1 MKSAA
6 FSYSQ
11 AHSAAHAVELLSEH
25 PGSRLIAGGQSLGPM
40 LNLRLARPE
49 RLVDIR
55 ECPDLRR
62 YADTPDAVVYGAGIT
77 HAEIE
82 DGAVPDPS
90 PGWLRRA
97 ARNIAYRA
105 IRNRGTIGGSIAHAD
120 PAADWPVVLAAVGAE
135 VWIEGPTGPRVE
147 PLASFLHGPF
157 TTSLAPE
164 EILTAVRVPRPS
176 STARLG
182 YCKLAAKSGE
192 FAQALAV
199 VLDDPEQGTHRAA
212 IGAIERA
219 PLVIERETPFSGDV
233 TDAQALLAA
242 RLPAG
247 NGGPVHAA
255 ALARAT
261 RAAARGSDA
270 AGGRPDAPCPA
281 RAAAGAGTGT
291 GTGSDGEED
300 SGAAARERRGSPGP
314 EPDSARN
321 PAAADALRS
330 KVRLTV
336 NGHPVEADV
345 EPRTHLADFLR
356 ERLHLTGTHLGCE
369 HGVCGACTVLIDGA
383 PARSCIAFAA
393 ACDGADVRTIEGFAD
408 DALMNALRAAF
419 SNRHALQCG
428 YCTPGMLMAGWD
440 IAHRLPGADESRIR
454 RELAGNLCR
463 CTGYRGIVEAIGDV
477 LAMAEAPR
485 AGAFSVP
492 PTPVA
497 AKMEFPRTRSA
508 ASPRGAPE
516 AGPGSG
522 AREIRNARA
531 EPRGAIQGTRTP
543 REPEDT
549 PGTESAEIPGPARR
563 TRVGAGDSAASG
575 PEIAWQTVIPAT
587 PERLW
592 ETLRD
597 VPRMVEALPGAE
609 LTGAPDEHPLRLR
622 LAVAI
627 GPMRPSFDGEAD
639 VSWDDTTRSG
649 RIEGRAHDNASR
661 SSGEGRIRFR
671 VLETPDAGGAKLEL
685 AIRYRIRGP
694 LAQFSRGPVVDAV
707 IEQLLARFA
716 ENLEK
721 TAAGEAIK
729 DTAPPSGL
737 QLLLAGIGSAIRR
750 WFAGR

>member
-6 FSYSQ
+6 FDY
-11 AHSAAHAVELLSEH
+11 AVARSAAHAVELLSEH
-25 PGSRLIAGGQSLGPM
+25 PGGRLIAGGQSLGPM

-135 VWIEGPTGPRVE
+135 VWIEGPAGPRVE
-147 PLASFLHGPF
+147 PLASFLRGPF

-176 STARLG
+176 PTARLG

-199 VLDDPEQGTHRAA
+199 VFDDPEHGTKRAV

-219 PLVIERETPFSGDV
+219 PLVVERESPFSGAV
-233 TDAQALLAA
+233 SDAQSLLAT

-247 NGGPVHAA
+247 SGGRLHAA
-255 ALARAT
+255 ALARAA
-261 RAAARGSDA
+261 RAARGPDA
-270 AGGRPDAPCPA
+270 ADRQPASARRA
-281 RAAAGAGTGT
+281 RAFARDGASPGAGT
-291 GTGSDGEED
+291 S
-300 SGAAARERRGSPGP
+300 
-314 EPDSARN
+314 
-321 PAAADALRS
+321 PAAGREGSGNGVAVSRPAGTIPP
-330 KVRLTV
+330 KIRLTL
-336 NGHPVEADV
+336 NGRPVEADV

-383 PARSCIAFAA
+383 PARSCIVFAA
-393 ACDGADVRTIEGFAD
+393 ACDGADVHTIEGFAED
-408 DALMNALRAAF
+408 GLMNALRAAF
-419 SNRHALQCG
+419 SKRHALQCG

-440 IAHRLPGADESRIR
+440 IARRLPGADESRIR
-454 RELAGNLCR
+454 KELAGNLCR

-477 LAMAEAPR
+477 LAMAEAPK
-485 AGAFSVP
+485 AGAFPAP

-497 AKMEFPRTRSA
+497 AKMELPRTRSA
-508 ASPRGAPE
+508 AGSRAAAE

-522 AREIRNARA
+522 AREIRNARE
-531 EPRGAIQGTRTP
+531 EPRGTIQGTRTP

-549 PGTESAEIPGPARR
+549 RGTESAEIPGPAKR
-563 TRVGAGDSAASG
+563 TRVGSGDSEASG
-575 PEIAWQTVIPAT
+575 PEIAWQTVVPAA

-721 TAAGEAIK
+721 TAAGEAIE

-750 WFAGR
+750 WFVGR

>member
-11 AHSAAHAVELLSEH
+11 AHSAAHAVELLGEH
-25 PGSRLIAGGQSLGPM
+25 PGSRFIAGGQSLGPM

-62 YADTPDAVVYGAGIT
+62 YAEMPDAVVYGAGIT

-120 PAADWPVVLAAVGAE
+120 PAADWPVVLATVGAE

-147 PLASFLHGPF
+147 PLASFLRGPF

-176 STARLG
+176 PTARLG

-199 VLDDPEQGTHRAA
+199 VFDDPERGERRAV

-219 PLVIERETPFSGDV
+219 PLIVDGEDAFPATV
-233 TDAQALLAA
+233 ADAQALLSA

-247 NGGPVHAA
+247 TGGRLHAA
-255 ALARAT
+255 ALSRA
-261 RAAARGSDA
+261 
-270 AGGRPDAPCPA
+270 A
-281 RAAAGAGTGT
+281 RAAREPDGADRQPATARKARAFARDGTSPGAGT
-291 GTGSDGEED
+291 S
-300 SGAAARERRGSPGP
+300 
-314 EPDSARN
+314 
-321 PAAADALRS
+321 PAAGREGSGSVVALSRPAGTIPPNI
-330 KVRLTV
+330 RLTL
-336 NGHPVEADV
+336 NGRPVEADV

-356 ERLHLTGTHLGCE
+356 ERLHLTGNHLGCE

-408 DALMNALRAAF
+408 DALMNALRSAF
-419 SNRHALQCG
+419 TRRHALQCG

-440 IAHRLPGADESRIR
+440 IARRLPGANESRIR
-454 RELAGNLCR
+454 KELAGNLCR

-485 AGAFSVP
+485 AGAFPAP
-492 PTPVA
+492 PRPVA
-497 AKMEFPRTRSA
+497 AKMGLPRTRSA
-508 ASPRGAPE
+508 ASARAAAE
-516 AGPGSG
+516 AGPGAG
-522 AREIRNARA
+522 AWEIRNARA
-531 EPRGAIQGTRTP
+531 EPRGTIRGTRAP

-563 TRVGAGDSAASG
+563 TRVGSGGSEASG
-575 PEIAWQTVIPAT
+575 PEIAWQTVVPAA

-707 IEQLLARFA
+707 IEQILARFA

-721 TAAGEAIK
+721 TAAGEAIE

-737 QLLLAGIGSAIRR
+737 QLLIAAIRSAIRR
-750 WFAGR
+750 WFVGR